1 MNKASYALKLPL
13 SIKNA
18 AQRLAKEDG
27 VSLNQWISVAVAQ
40 KIGAVESAADFLK
53 RKAGHAKAIEMLA
66 FLDRAGNEPPL
77 PTDQLPP
84 ALAAKRRGSSA
95 RGHKPKT

>member
-1 MNKASYALKLPL
+1 MNKASYALKLPQ

-53 RKAGHAKAIEMLA
+53 RRAGDAKPEDMLA
-66 FLDRAGNEPPL
+66 FLAAAKDENPL
-77 PTDQLPP
+77 PSDTLPGKP
-84 ALAAKRRGSSA
+84 RVRRPRVRVRKA
-95 RGHKPKT
+95 